1 MNDLNT
7 NRKIVKSI
15 SNLNDV
21 NPSDII
27 NELKDMR
34 LISLNA
40 SIISKSQDKEVV
52 KKFISDLH
60 DLSSTI
66 KIETGEIDDDFIRNK
81 ITVIFS

>member
-1 MNDLNT
+1 MNDLDT
-7 NRKIVKSI
+7 NKKIVKSI

-21 NPSDII
+21 NPSYII

-34 LISLNA
+34 LISSNA

-52 KKFISDLH
+52 KKFISDLN

-66 KIETGEIDDDFIRNK
+66 KIETGEIEDDFIRNK
-81 ITVIFS
+81 TTVIFS